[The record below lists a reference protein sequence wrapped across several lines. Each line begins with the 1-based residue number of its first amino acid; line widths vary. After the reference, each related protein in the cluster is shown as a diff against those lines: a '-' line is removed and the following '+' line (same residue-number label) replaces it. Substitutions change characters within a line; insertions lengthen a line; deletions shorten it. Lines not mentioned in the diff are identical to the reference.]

1 MRMIKKLFNIFCLL
15 LLISNLLLNH
25 NLNQQVI
32 IIRNQDILIKKYENE
47 IEELM
52 NDTFSREE
60 MFQIAAEVYQI
71 DFNLI
76 YAIAKHETG
85 HFKSELFIENN
96 NPGGI
101 KDFYSESGWA
111 KYDSEFEGIMEMARL
126 LRNNYYDYGL
136 NTLEKIGTKYCP
148 NNPEWAKEVG
158 SLIGQ
163 D

>member
-1 MRMIKKLFNIFCLL
+1 MKKNFFITFCLL

-25 NLNQQVI
+25 NLNQQLI
-32 IIRNQDILIKKYENE
+32 IVKDQDILIKKYENE

-52 NDTFSREE
+52 NDTFSRKE

-85 HFKSELFIENN
+85 HFKSKLFIENN

>member
-1 MRMIKKLFNIFCLL
+1 MKKISFGLICVIFLSFLL
-15 LLISNLLLNH
+15 VNNKLITLKEE
-25 NLNQQVI
+25 
-32 IIRNQDILIKKYENE
+32 RNILIQQNE
-47 IEELM
+47 QLALQVEELT
-52 NDTFSREE
+52 NNTFSRKE

-85 HFKSELFIENN
+85 HFKSKLFIENN

-126 LRNNYYDYGL
+126 LRNNYYDYEL

>member
-1 MRMIKKLFNIFCLL
+1 MIKKLFNIFCLL

-52 NDTFSREE
+52 NDTFSRKK

-85 HFKSELFIENN
+85 HFKSKLFIENN

-101 KDFYSESGWA
+101 KDFYSESDWA

>member
-1 MRMIKKLFNIFCLL
+1 MKKNFFITFCLL

-25 NLNQQVI
+25 NLNQQLI
-32 IIRNQDILIKKYENE
+32 IVKDQDILIKKYENE
-47 IEELM
+47 IKELM
-52 NDTFSREE
+52 NDTFSRKE

-85 HFKSELFIENN
+85 HFKSKLFIENN